1 MVRGEEYLLS
11 LEGRLE
17 RGCEESVLKPT
28 DGWLELEDGAVGL
41 GRLVYDFFLFFFA
54 LPLEFSYGMGG
65 LKGLVL
71 YTQCFYN
78 GSPAQEKGA
87 RQRWSLGLY

>member
-41 GRLVYDFFLFFFA
+41 GRLVYDFFLFF
-54 LPLEFSYGMGG
+54 LLC
-65 LKGLVL
+65 L
-71 YTQCFYN
+71 
-78 GSPAQEKGA
+78 
-87 RQRWSLGLY
+87 WSFLMEWEG